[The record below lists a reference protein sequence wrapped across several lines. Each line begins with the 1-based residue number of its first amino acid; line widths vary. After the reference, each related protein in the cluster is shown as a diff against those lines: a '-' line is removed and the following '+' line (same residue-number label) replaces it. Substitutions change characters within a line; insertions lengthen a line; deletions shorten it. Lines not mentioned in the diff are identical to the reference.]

1 MQPRNFV
8 ILAGVTAVS
17 VALAVF
23 AIVRRDL
30 PVTTSVAS
38 EPLFPG
44 LLERVNEV
52 RAVRLEGEGRK
63 LTVEAADGAGGW
75 RLVEKG
81 GYPVEAEEVRDL
93 VLGLANLQLVEA
105 KTAQPERLKRLE
117 LEEPGGA
124 EAKSR
129 RIELLGA
136 DGKPL
141 AAAVVGKTRPGLY
154 GGGRSGVYVRRA
166 GDNQAWLAAG
176 ALELPHDA
184 LSLLDQEI
192 IDIPADRVARITLD
206 AGGSQPLVL
215 HRPDAKAE
223 SFTVEATLPE
233 GREIDKSKVELLSES
248 LAGLRMEDV
257 KPASEVPVPPDAR
270 RARVE
275 TFDGLQVDVTL
286 VKLSEG
292 DAAERWVQLAVAPR
306 ESAAAPPPAQQAPMA
321 EGAAAAPAA
330 EEAPPEKS
338 PAERA
343 QALASRVQGWAFKI
357 PPYLAD
363 RLGGGLDGLLADQPG
378 AS

>member
-1 MQPRNFV
+1 MQPRNFA
-8 ILAGVTAVS
+8 ILAGATAVS
-17 VALAVF
+17 LALAVG
-23 AIVRRDL
+23 AIASRDL
-30 PVTTSVAS
+30 PVTTSTAS
-38 EPLFPG
+38 EALFPG

-52 RAVRLEGEGRK
+52 RTVRLDGEGRT
-63 LTVEAADGAGGW
+63 LTIEAAEGAGGW

-81 GYPVEAEEVRDL
+81 GYPVEAKEVRDL

-105 KTAQPERLKRLE
+105 KTAQPDRLRRLE
-117 LEEPGGA
+117 LEEPDGS

-141 AAAVVGKTRPGLY
+141 AAAIVGKTRPGLY

-166 GDNQAWLAAG
+166 GENQAWLAAG

-184 LSLLDQEI
+184 VSLLDEEV
-192 IDIPADRVARITLD
+192 IDIPADQVARITLD
-206 AGGSQPLVL
+206 VGGSEPLVL

-223 SFTVEATLPE
+223 SFTVDAALPE
-233 GREIDKSKVELLSES
+233 GREIDKSKVELLSEA

-286 VKLSEG
+286 AKLGEG
-292 DAAERWVQLAVAPR
+292 DGAESWVQLAVAPR
-306 ESAAAPPPAQQAPMA
+306 EAGAAQPPAQAPTQ

-330 EEAPPEKS
+330 EKT

-343 QALASRVQGWAFKI
+343 ATLAARVQGWAFKI

-363 RLGGGLDGLLADQPG
+363 RLGGGLEGLLADQRG